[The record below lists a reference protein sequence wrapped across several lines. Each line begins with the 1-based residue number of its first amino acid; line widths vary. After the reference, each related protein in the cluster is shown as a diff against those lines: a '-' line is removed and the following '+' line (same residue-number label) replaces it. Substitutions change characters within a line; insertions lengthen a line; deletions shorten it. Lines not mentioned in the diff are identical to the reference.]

1 MSLSLEESLLAIET
15 ELWTGGPEAY
25 RKHADD
31 ECLVVFAEMAKT
43 MSREDIAKT
52 AEKGRWKNVKMTEK
66 GLSKLSDESVVI
78 SYECTATRKDGEP
91 HHAFVSSGYARR
103 PGGWKL
109 AFHQQTKI

>member
-1 MSLSLEESLLAIET
+1 MSLSLEENLLAIET

-25 RKHADD
+25 RKHADE
-31 ECLVVFAEMAKT
+31 ECLVVFAEMAAK

-52 AEKGRWKNVKMTEK
+52 AQKGRWKDVKMTEK
-66 GLSKLSDESVVI
+66 GLSKLSDDSVVI
-78 SYECTATRKDGEP
+78 SYECTATRKDGQP
-91 HHAFVSSGYARR
+91 HHAFVSSGYAHR

>member
-1 MSLSLEESLLAIET
+1 MSLEEDLLAIET
-15 ELWTGGPEAY
+15 ELWNGGPEAY

-31 ECLVVFAEMAKT
+31 KCMVVFAEMAKM
-43 MSREDIAKT
+43 MSRDDIAKT
-52 AEKGRWKNVKMTEK
+52 AEKGRWKDVKMQEK
-66 GLSKLSDESVVI
+66 GMSQLSDDSVVI
-78 SYECTATRKDGEP
+78 SYEATAIRKDGQA